1 MSTVPAALT
10 ALVQVVR
17 SSPALAA
24 LTNGDAAVRV
34 EDGPWLD
41 RPSESDVIVIG
52 WTPDEG
58 QAVELTHT
66 YDMGSGRESYDVVC
80 LASSFSGDTDLAVR
94 RARTDELVEAVRTE
108 LQADPTLG
116 GVVTHAEITS
126 QSWDQYQTS
135 NGCEVPVQFTV
146 HVEAFRID

>member
-1 MSTVPAALT
+1 VSTVPAALA
-10 ALVQVVR
+10 ALVER
-17 SSPALAA
+17 LRCSPALAGP
-24 LTNGDAAVRV
+24 TDSDPAVRV

-41 RPSESDVIVIG
+41 RPSEPDVIVIG

-66 YDMGSGRESYDVVC
+66 YDMGSGGESYDVVC
-80 LASSFSGDTDLAVR
+80 LASSWSGDTDLAAR
-94 RARTDELVEAVRTE
+94 RARADELVEAVRIE
-108 LQADPTLG
+108 LRADQTLG

-146 HVEAFRID
+146 HVEASRIP